1 MLGFL
6 KKLFGF
12 DKETM
17 KDAGVQI
24 EQQAPYKVEPPAPE
38 PEVVPKAE
46 VIATPVKTAPAI
58 EAEKPAAMTAK
69 KKPRGPK
76 KPQGLK
82 PSTKP
87 ATPKPAAKPAAPKR
101 GRKPKAK

>member
-12 DKETM
+12 DAQTM
-17 KDAGVQI
+17 KDANVQI
-24 EQQAPYKVEPPAPE
+24 EQAPYKIEPPVQATATTPIPLVVEKVEVKEVEPVAPVE
-38 PEVVPKAE
+38 EK
-46 VIATPVKTAPAI
+46 
-58 EAEKPAAMTAK
+58 KPAAMTAN

-76 KPQGLK
+76 KPQ
-82 PSTKP
+82 S
-87 ATPKPAAKPAAPKR
+87 PKPAAKPAAPKR